1 MNVEKL
7 VQPSVLQS
15 ETKTEKLEA
24 KLPFGLNQN
33 LVNAPAERKTV
44 LFQKES
50 VAQERPS
57 ELE

>member
-1 MNVEKL
+1 MEKL

-15 ETKTEKLEA
+15 ETKTEKPEA